1 MNKKVSNKIVYL
13 NFILAFLILNL
24 HSAYMELFDTN
35 NTVLVINQF
44 VRIVCNMAVPT
55 FFFVSAMLFYRSCK
69 RKRYKEVIIAK
80 TRSLLIPYL
89 CWNIICFPLK
99 EMKNV
104 FGGGTIASVPE
115 IIRNILSSSYDP
127 VLWFIRVLFIY
138 FLFYPVNVCLL
149 NKKKIYPF
157 LVVVIFFINIYIG
170 PKAGYATCR
179 YWLPVYM
186 LGAYIGYWHHD
197 RVFDVKETKIKYMN
211 IAAAVALQ
219 IALFI
224 WAMNNNYGL
233 FVCRM
238 ISPIFYWVIAD
249 IFQNLRH
256 PLWVMK
262 QSFFYYCKVYGQ
274 THDDIKVVG
283 PSSGRFN
290 PLDYISESALN
301 KLTLFCNAANKSTGS
316 SHPCDEER
324 WFDFICQTVDDGRVF
339 DYDTLSKFLQ
349 DEEYWGKKEKE
360 FLGVI
365 GQFAWSEENAEELAS
380 EYDNYV
386 RILQYYKK
394 TRLGE

>member
-104 FGGGTIASVPE
+104 FGGGGTIASVPE
-115 IIRNILSSSYDP
+115 IIWNILSSSYDP

-157 LVVVIFFINIYIG
+157 LIVVIFFINIYIG

-186 LGAYIGYWHHD
+186 LGAYIGYWHYD

-219 IALFI
+219 IVLFI

-262 QSFFYYCKVYGQ
+262 QSFFYYCTQMIFSIVAQKIYLVIFGKSAISAIVSNVGIPFILMLILMCVALTFCKVWPKGYAFLTG
-274 THDDIKVVG
+274 
-283 PSSGRFN
+283 GR
-290 PLDYISESALN
+290 
-301 KLTLFCNAANKSTGS
+301 T
-316 SHPCDEER
+316 
-324 WFDFICQTVDDGRVF
+324 
-339 DYDTLSKFLQ
+339 
-349 DEEYWGKKEKE
+349 
-360 FLGVI
+360 
-365 GQFAWSEENAEELAS
+365 
-380 EYDNYV
+380 
-386 RILQYYKK
+386 
-394 TRLGE
+394 

>member
-157 LVVVIFFINIYIG
+157 LIVVIFFINIYIG

-186 LGAYIGYWHHD
+186 LGAYIG
-197 RVFDVKETKIKYMN
+197 
-211 IAAAVALQ
+211 LQ
-219 IALFI
+219 IVLFI

-262 QSFFYYCKVYGQ
+262 QSFFYYCTQMIFSIVAQKIYLVIFGKSAISAIVSNVGIPFILMLILMCVALTFCKVWPKGYAFLTG
-274 THDDIKVVG
+274 
-283 PSSGRFN
+283 GR
-290 PLDYISESALN
+290 
-301 KLTLFCNAANKSTGS
+301 T
-316 SHPCDEER
+316 
-324 WFDFICQTVDDGRVF
+324 
-339 DYDTLSKFLQ
+339 
-349 DEEYWGKKEKE
+349 
-360 FLGVI
+360 
-365 GQFAWSEENAEELAS
+365 
-380 EYDNYV
+380 
-386 RILQYYKK
+386 
-394 TRLGE
+394 